1 MAHAPYYSPRLD
13 RDLISP
19 LYHTAKRC
27 RVPMTKL
34 ASALVAEG
42 LARLSERDENE
53 SAVIREAPPAPD
65 PRGRED

>member
-42 LARLSERDENE
+42 LARLSERGDHE
-53 SAVIREAPPAPD
+53 SAIIREDPPAPD
-65 PRGRED
+65 PRGQKD